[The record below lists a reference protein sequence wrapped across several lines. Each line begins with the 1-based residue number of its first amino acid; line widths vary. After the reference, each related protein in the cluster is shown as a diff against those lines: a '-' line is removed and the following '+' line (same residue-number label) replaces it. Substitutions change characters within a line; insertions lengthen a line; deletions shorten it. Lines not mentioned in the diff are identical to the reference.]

1 MANAYISGL
10 VCVPTQQKCP
20 QQGGA
25 AVLLFLVTERVES
38 IMEKICKNCQYFV
51 QGSVSSPEYIW
62 GNCMK
67 PGKYVPDARDNE
79 KRGIFTWADKTC
91 SDFKPRQDLK

>member
-1 MANAYISGL
+1 
-10 VCVPTQQKCP
+10 
-20 QQGGA
+20 
-25 AVLLFLVTERVES
+25 
-38 IMEKICKNCQYFV
+38 MEETCQNCRYFV

-62 GNCMK
+62 GDCMK

-91 SDFKPRQDLK
+91 SDFKPRPHNQALKTENQ